1 MSSLALWGSFI
12 AFILF
17 LLIVDLGFLN
27 RNPHKVGIKE
37 ALLSS
42 AGYITL
48 AMLFNLGV
56 YHFMGAEAGIEFLT
70 GYLIEKSLS
79 IDNIFV
85 FSLIFTQFA
94 IPLKFQHRI
103 LFWGILGAIV
113 MRAILI
119 LLGAQLL
126 ASFHWMLYVFGG
138 FLVFTGIKMLMM
150 LDQPTDFSKNKLI
163 FWLKKVFPVSEATD
177 SPAFFRRE
185 RGKIMITPMLMV
197 LVLIELSDLVFALD
211 SIPAIFAVTKN
222 PFIVYTTNIF
232 AILGLRSL
240 YFVLADVIT
249 RFHYLKHGLSIILVG
264 IGLKMGLNAYF
275 DEALIKSEYTLIF
288 IVIVIGGS
296 MLLSFY
302 KTRPRPR

>member
-1 MSSLALWGSFI
+1 MSSLTLWGSFI

-17 LLIVDLGFLN
+17 LLVMDLGFLN

-42 AGYITL
+42 AGYIAL

-138 FLVFTGIKMLMM
+138 FLVFTGIKMLIMI
-150 LDQPTDFSKNKLI
+150 DEPADFSNNKLI
-163 FWLKKVFPVSEATD
+163 FWLKKVFPVSKATD
-177 SPAFFRRE
+177 SPSFFRRE
-185 RGKIMITPMLMV
+185 GGKIMITPMLMV

-211 SIPAIFAVTKN
+211 SIPAIFAVTKD

-240 YFVLADVIT
+240 YFVLADVVT
-249 RFHYLKHGLSIILVG
+249 RFHYLKHGLSIILIG
-264 IGLKMGLNAYF
+264 IGLKMGLNTYF
-275 DEALIKSEYTLIF
+275 DESLIESEYTLVF
-288 IVIVIGGS
+288 IALVIGGS
-296 MLLSFY
+296 VLLSFY